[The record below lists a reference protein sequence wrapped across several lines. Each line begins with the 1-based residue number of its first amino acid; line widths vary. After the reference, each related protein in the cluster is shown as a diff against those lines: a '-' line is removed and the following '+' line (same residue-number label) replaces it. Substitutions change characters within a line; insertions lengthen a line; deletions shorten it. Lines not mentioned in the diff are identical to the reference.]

1 MTSLRKGQSRECS
14 IAKGVR
20 MIFRRILGAVM
31 LLVGILGFALSMVAA
46 TNAYRLVDNIG
57 GGLETS
63 LVMASQNLDTA
74 KETLFLAK
82 MIIGQVNDGLDTV
95 EEAAIDVSQ
104 TISETRPLL
113 NQITQVASHDV
124 PNSVEALQV
133 VMADMAQVAAVIDD
147 TLTTL
152 SDLERMDI
160 PIRLDLGIDYAP
172 EVPLEESVNRAGE
185 SLEGIPADLR
195 SIEAYV
201 DVTDSNLE
209 TVGQD
214 IVAISNNLDTI
225 NDSIA
230 EVEPLLD
237 DYIRAVTELSNSV
250 QQTRVSLSRNLD
262 TAKLVVRIL
271 MIWIGLTQVVP
282 LYLGW
287 ELVTGQ
293 RSIR

>member
-1 MTSLRKGQSRECS
+1 
-14 IAKGVR
+14 

-31 LLVGILGFALSMVAA
+31 LLIGILGFALSMVAA

-57 GGLETS
+57 SGLETS

-74 KETLFLAK
+74 KETLLLAK
-82 MIIGQVNDGLDTV
+82 MTIGQVNEGLDTV
-95 EEAAIDVSQ
+95 GDAAINVSQ

-113 NQITQVASHDV
+113 NQITQVASHDG

-133 VMADMAQVAAVIDD
+133 VMANMAQVAAVIDN
-147 TLTTL
+147 TLATL
-152 SDLERMDI
+152 SNLEKMDA

-201 DVTDSNLE
+201 DVTDGNLE
-209 TVGQD
+209 TVSQD

-237 DYIRAVTELSNSV
+237 DYIRAVTELSNSI

-293 RSIR
+293 RSIQ